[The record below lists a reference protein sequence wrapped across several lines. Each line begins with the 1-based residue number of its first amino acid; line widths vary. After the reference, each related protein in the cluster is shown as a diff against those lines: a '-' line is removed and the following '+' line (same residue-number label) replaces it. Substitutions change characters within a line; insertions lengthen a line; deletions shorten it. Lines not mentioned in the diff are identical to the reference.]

1 MEELVEKLTW
11 LESHNKNY
19 TKEQYFKI
27 QECLELA
34 KEQHLALKEFFDI
47 D

>member
-1 MEELVEKLTW
+1 VDKLVEMLTW

-27 QECLELA
+27 RDCLELA
-34 KEQHLALKEFFDI
+34 KEQRLAIREFFDM